1 MSAAAISRRLVALE
15 NSTPA
20 INSLADYALWRAHGR
35 DPDAKWDPIF
45 KKQLED
51 AFSKMKLDRLQRE
64 TEKARL

>member
-1 MSAAAISRRLVALE
+1 MSTTAIIRRLVALE
-15 NSTPA
+15 NRTPA

-35 DPDAKWDPIF
+35 DPNAKWDQIF

-51 AFSKMKLDRLQRE
+51 AFSKMKLDRPHRE